1 MSLLDRIATGLGLRS
16 EEPTPPPNTQPEES
30 VAQAIAERT
39 VWASPKRSSRVAA
52 VFTAVGILA
61 TAIEQISLDL
71 ERNDVPIDSSSF
83 LRRPDPALP
92 SRSAWLHQAVVSMA
106 LHGNTYCRLWR
117 NAAGYVETAR
127 VLPPAQVRPWA
138 DDRTGQ
144 IRYAYKG
151 KDLNQTEILH
161 LQFLRIPGELT
172 GLGPIQAAQ
181 AELNGHIDL
190 TNASAN
196 WVRDSGTPSGLLTT
210 EQQLTADQRK
220 GLLESWNKVPAGRT
234 RLMSNGLTYAPM
246 AINPKD
252 AQFLESRR
260 FSKTEIMDLF
270 GIPASLSLGIDK
282 GDSQTY
288 ANVAQ
293 DWLGFVRFRLM
304 RYVREIEEGLTSL
317 LPRGQQARM
326 NLEALLRADAETRF
340 RIHDMAIGSGI
351 YSAAHARDIERV
363 PHTAAPA
370 APPTKEPAA

>member
-1 MSLLDRIATGLGLRS
+1 MSLLTRIATGLGLRS
-16 EEPTPPPNTQPEES
+16 EPPHTTPEET
-30 VAQAIAERT
+30 VAAAIAERT
-39 VWASPKRSSRVAA
+39 VWASPKRSARVAA

-61 TAIEQISLDL
+61 TAVEQISLDL
-71 ERNDVPIDSSSF
+71 ERNDIPIDSGAF

-92 SRSAWLHQAVVSMA
+92 SRSAWLHQLVVSLA
-106 LHGNTYCRLWR
+106 LHGNAYCRVWR
-117 NAAGYVETAR
+117 NAAGHAETAR
-127 VLPPAQVRPWA
+127 VLPPGQVRPWT

-144 IRYAYKG
+144 VRYAYQG
-151 KDLNQTEILH
+151 KNLTHLEVLH

-181 AELNGHIDL
+181 AELTGHIDL
-190 TNASAN
+190 TAASAN
-196 WVRDSGTPSGLLTT
+196 WVRDSGSPSGLLST
-210 EQQLTADQRK
+210 EQQLNADQRK
-220 GLLESWNKVPAGRT
+220 TLLTSWNNTPAGRT

-288 ANVAQ
+288 ANVSQ

-304 RYVREIEEGLTSL
+304 RYVREIEEGITSL

-326 NLEALLRADAETRF
+326 NLEALLRADAETRY
-340 RIHDMAIGSGI
+340 RIHDVAIGAGI
-351 YSAAHARDIERV
+351 YSAAHAREIERI
-363 PHTAAPA
+363 PATAAPA
-370 APPTKEPAA
+370 TPPPVKEPAA